1 MTLDA
6 SIDKFPDFC
15 ASKDFAY
22 LRGKGIDYIRALAAS
37 QWTDHNIHDPGI
49 TLLEMLCYAIT
60 DLGYKTDYAIEDI
73 LAESCITDTK
83 LAARSDKSNGINGKS
98 RASNDNS
105 YFTPREILPCKA
117 LTLNDWRKVII
128 DVPLI
133 HNARLDLLTRSEPA
147 IYRDEQKSELSYTPP
162 PGSTETEKANIRL
175 NIQGLYQVK
184 LEFENQGPL
193 GDLNCWSYQFPLA
206 PSNLKTVT
214 LHFEPA
220 WPVFFENQ
228 LNVDEFEHLYFDDF
242 TSISD
247 SAVYIS
253 CFTLSDNNLKIPIKV
268 HIESPLEKT
277 DENKQFI
284 EPRLL
289 DRLDDIR
296 AFLQARI
303 KQCSKTAQQVK
314 QRLHRQR
321 SLCEDFVRFSTSEIE
336 EIGIC
341 TDIEIRPDVDIHL
354 VQANIYHVLENF
366 LTPRVTFY
374 SLEEMQQMAIP
385 LDHIFNG
392 PLLQHGFIKDDDL
405 LRCQHKTV
413 IHISDVIRELM
424 AINGIIAI
432 RKLQLS
438 KFFRG
443 LLLNDGEHWCLPITD
458 KRGIKFNAEKSKI
471 VLYKGLIPYQ
481 GDGPE
486 SQAHLEDLRALNAR
500 ARLQAKAY
508 DVTMPAGQDQQ
519 LGLYHSIQD
528 SFSLVYGIGQEGLP
542 PSAGPQRHAQ
552 AKQLKGFLTI
562 MEQILANYCAQL
574 ANLKHLFSLNSDIKR
589 SYFSQLLF
597 SLPVTYKLSQSV
609 LDALADKGLSQ
620 NKLDKLAPLKDD
632 PGLERETFAAQIE
645 ALPGEELTDEELSQL
660 LDLCKIP
667 EIKVPNLPNGANLVR
682 EFVARHQEDKTID
695 WNQASSYQSQWQ
707 QYLLTVKEQRWQTM
721 CERDNSLESAQTY
734 QARKNR
740 FLDHLLARFGEQ
752 FTDYV
757 LLSTQLD
764 GTKAADDI
772 IRDKIAFLKEIPVLS
787 ADRGQGFNYLRE
799 SSGDNVSGVEKR
811 ASRLAGIDNWQRK
824 SLLPDYEK
832 IFDTYPEI
840 DEDDIEETRFHIQD
854 PNPAPGQD
862 ACILFHSTKH
872 YTDLDTLTQ
881 AMASALYSG
890 LEQKNYRIDINVHQQ
905 YFFCLLDQDKDIIAV
920 HKKYYR
926 YRFEVEQVID
936 YTIAVLKMKEAV
948 FEGFHLVEHSL
959 LRPFAPVKTTE
970 KPPGLP
976 LPPCDEDDIKLFKVS
991 LNEDCSPGYQD
1002 PYSFRITA
1010 VVPCWLRRFAS
1021 LDFRRFFEQTL
1032 RQETPAHIHIKI
1044 CWVDQDTMASFEP
1057 AFFDWLEHKRRTI
1070 FSHGA
1075 LFCQNHDLIAA
1086 QNKLM
1091 TEMEKLNSHY
1101 PQSRLFMCNQ
1111 DETHRPIVLNHSQL
1125 GEEEGK

>member
-6 SIDKFPDFC
+6 SIDKFPEFC
-15 ASKDFAY
+15 ASKDYEY
-22 LRGKGIDYIRALAAS
+22 LRSKGIGYIQALAAN

-49 TLLEMLCYAIT
+49 TLLEMLSYAIT

-73 LAESCITDTK
+73 LAERSVTDTK
-83 LAARSDKSNGINGKS
+83 LATESGLNGENPA
-98 RASNDNS
+98 ASQHS

-117 LTLNDWRKVII
+117 LTINDWRKVII

-133 HNARLDLLTRSEPA
+133 HNARLDLLRQSQPA
-147 IYRDEQKSELSYTPP
+147 IYRDEENSELSYTPP
-162 PGSTETEKANIRL
+162 AGSTDEEKTASRL

-193 GDLNCWSYQFPLA
+193 GDLNCWRYQFTLA
-206 PSNLKTVT
+206 PSNLKTIT

-220 WPVFFENQ
+220 WPVFFENA

-247 SAVYIS
+247 SAVYVS
-253 CFTLSDNNLKIPIKV
+253 CFTLSGNGLDIPIEV

-277 DENKQFI
+277 EENKKFI

-296 AFLQARI
+296 AYLQARI
-303 KQCSKTAQQVK
+303 KQCCKTARQVK
-314 QRLHRQR
+314 QRLHLQR
-321 SLCEDFVRFSTSEIE
+321 PLCEDFVRFTTSEIE

-341 TDIEIRPDVDIHL
+341 TDIEIRPDVDIHQVL
-354 VQANIYHVLENF
+354 ANIYYVLENF
-366 LTPRVTFY
+366 ITPRVTFY

-405 LRCQHKTV
+405 LACQHKTV
-413 IHISDVIRELM
+413 IHISDVMRELM
-424 AINGIIAI
+424 AIDGIIAI

-443 LLLNDGEHWCLPITD
+443 LLLNDGEHWCLPITNN
-458 KRGIKFNAEKSKI
+458 RGISFNVDKSKI

-481 GDGPE
+481 ADGPE
-486 SQAHLEDLRALNAR
+486 TQALLEDLRALNSR
-500 ARLQAKAY
+500 SRLQAKPY
-508 DVTMPAGQDQQ
+508 DVTQPAGQDQQ

-528 SFSLVYGIGQEGLP
+528 SFSQVYGIGKEGLP
-542 PSAGPQRHAQ
+542 PSASKQRHAQ
-552 AKQLKGFLTI
+552 AKQLKGFLTV
-562 MEQILANYCAQL
+562 MDQILANYCAQL
-574 ANLKHLFSLNSDIKR
+574 ANLKHLFSLNPDIKR

-597 SLPVTYKLSQSV
+597 SLPVTYKLSQRV
-609 LDALADKGLSQ
+609 LDTLADNGLSQ
-620 NKLDKLAPLKDD
+620 DKLDKLTPLKGD
-632 PGLERETFAAQIE
+632 PGQEQDTFEAQIQ
-645 ALPGEELTDEELSQL
+645 ALPGDPLTEQELSL
-660 LDLCKIP
+660 VLDLAKIP
-667 EIKVPNLPNGANLVR
+667 QIKVPNLPNGASLVR
-682 EFVARHQEDKTID
+682 EFVKQHQGEQTID
-695 WNQASSYQSQWQ
+695 WNKPASYQNQWQ
-707 QYLLTVKEQRWQTM
+707 QYLLTVKEHRWQTM
-721 CERDNSLESAQTY
+721 CERDHALESAQTY

-764 GTKAADDI
+764 GVKAADDI
-772 IRDKIAFLKEIPVLS
+772 IRDKIAFLQELPVLS
-787 ADRGQGFNYLRE
+787 AERGQGFNYLQPP
-799 SSGDNVSGVEKR
+799 SGENVSGLEKR

-832 IFDTYPEI
+832 IFATYPEI
-840 DEDDIEETRFHIQD
+840 DDDDIEETRFHLQD

-872 YTDLDTLTQ
+872 YTDLDTLEQ

-890 LEQKNYRIDINVHQQ
+890 LEQKNYKIDINVHQE

-936 YTIAVLKMKEAV
+936 YTIAVLKNKEAV
-948 FEGFHLVEHSL
+948 FEGFHLIEHTL
-959 LRPFAPVKTTE
+959 LRPFAPEMPSK
-970 KPPGLP
+970 KAQGLP
-976 LPPCDEDDIKLFKVS
+976 LPACSEDDIKLFKVS

-1002 PYSFRITA
+1002 PYSFRVTA

-1044 CWVDQDTMASFEP
+1044 CWVDQETMAAFEP
-1057 AFFDWLEHKRRTI
+1057 AFFNWLEQKRHGI
-1070 FSHGA
+1070 FSHGE
-1075 LFCQNHDLIAA
+1075 LFCQNHDLIVA